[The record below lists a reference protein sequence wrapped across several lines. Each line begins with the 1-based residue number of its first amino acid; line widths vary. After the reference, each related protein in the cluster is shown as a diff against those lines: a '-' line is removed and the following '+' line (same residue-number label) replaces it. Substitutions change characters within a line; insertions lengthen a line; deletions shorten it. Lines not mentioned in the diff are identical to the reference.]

1 MRRVRKK
8 KKRGERVMKEED
20 RMRETAVLV
29 RDEHCRSSIAARL

>member
-1 MRRVRKK
+1 MRRVR

-29 RDEHCRSSIAARL
+29 HGEHCRLSIAARL